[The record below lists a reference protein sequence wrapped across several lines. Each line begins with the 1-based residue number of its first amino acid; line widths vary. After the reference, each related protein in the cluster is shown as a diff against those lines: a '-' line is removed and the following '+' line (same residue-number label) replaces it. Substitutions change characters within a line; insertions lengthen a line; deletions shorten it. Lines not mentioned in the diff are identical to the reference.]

1 MRMWI
6 LHVWSNTQFA
16 TLHVTPA
23 VTGASGGVSAARS
36 LNSVRCRVAGTVVGW
51 VSSAFYIG
59 SRVSQIV
66 KNAQRRSAEGLALS
80 MFVAAICANCFY
92 GAGAP
97 PGSI

>member
-1 MRMWI
+1 M
-6 LHVWSNTQFA
+6 
-16 TLHVTPA
+16 
-23 VTGASGGVSAARS
+23 
-36 LNSVRCRVAGTVVGW
+36 GW

-92 GAGAP
+92 GAGVP
-97 PGSI
+97 PRQHLTCHSQCGATKVKGSEHWLPM